1 MPKQP
6 GICGLS
12 NTSRLDQRR
21 LCRDPFLCASRP
33 WLAVFTRGPTWVEQN
48 HVVICVVQVSC
59 PIRINF
65 ESGACPACQW
75 MSQDVI
81 GFFFIRRLR
90 RVRASLSA
98 AQVVQKPCLGW
109 RMSRLR
115 DSIYIWLWIKPV
127 KPLKTGTRFLPILS
141 IDHPMTQTHMALS
154 ENN

>member
-12 NTSRLDQRR
+12 NTSRLDQRC

-65 ESGACPACQW
+65 ESGACQACQW

-115 DSIYIWLWIKPV
+115 DSI
-127 KPLKTGTRFLPILS
+127 
-141 IDHPMTQTHMALS
+141 HMAMDQAGQAIKDRDQIFAYFEYWPS
-154 ENN
+154 NDPNPYGFVWK